1 MQKTESHLSN
11 HSTIPMDWFK
21 QSSIGVLVLD
31 DLFNCLHCNPYAAT
45 LIWDRVG
52 ESQNN
57 TLPEDFKL
65 AIRPHVMGLLAQ
77 NRDSYDTHI
86 VLSSQVESIQLRVEF
101 TIVTKN
107 DGRKV
112 FITLRNSSQSARQAR
127 ELKVFRNAVEN
138 TGSAVVIT
146 NAQGEIEYSNSRFS
160 EITGWGGHEI
170 LGKRPNFLRSE
181 KTTND
186 IYKQLWSTVL
196 NHQQWRGTLLNKR
209 KNGSTYWSLQNISP
223 IHDELGN
230 IINFVSVS
238 EDISQIKE
246 HDEQLERMA
255 YFDPLTELGNRRN
268 FRRTLDTYLQHPVSD
283 KLHALLLLDLDH
295 FKQINDTMGHEAGDA
310 LLTTIASRLKF
321 CTRHQTSVFR
331 LGGDEF
337 TVIFQDCEDREEIIN
352 RVTDVLSLLSQPM
365 QIGPHELSVTV
376 SIGITLIGHDSVD
389 ASDLLRNADLA
400 MYHAKRQG
408 RNTYAFFADQMNED
422 AQRILTIEHD
432 LRNALTGNQL
442 SLAYQPQI
450 CALDGR
456 ITAVEALLRWQ
467 HPVNGNVPPD
477 EFIPHAEETGLII
490 PIGRWVLEEACRA
503 AKSIQDQGLPPIK
516 VCVNLSV
523 RQFDDPSLIS
533 QISEALAKA
542 SLAPEWLELEIT
554 ESMLMRDMP
563 TAINTLKRIK
573 SMGISLAIDD
583 FGTGYSS
590 LSYLTKMPVDLLKID
605 RSFLHQV
612 PEDQDNM
619 TITSTI
625 IAMTKQLGLN
635 VVAEGVENHSQMD
648 FLQQQNC
655 NTMQG
660 FLVSHPLNFDDF
672 NKKYRESQYFCGA
685 SDSVVEGDRKDVKN
699 SH

>member
-1 MQKTESHLSN
+1 MQEIESSPTNNSL
-11 HSTIPMDWFK
+11 IPMDWFN

-31 DLFNCLHCNPYAAT
+31 DLFHCLHCNPYAAT
-45 LIWDRVG
+45 LIWNRVG
-52 ESQNN
+52 EPLNN
-57 TLPEDFKL
+57 KLPDDFKR
-65 AIRPHVMGLLAQ
+65 AIRPHVMGLFAQ

-86 VLSSQVESIQLRVEF
+86 ILSSQEDSVQLRIEF
-101 TIVTKN
+101 TVVKKA
-107 DGRKV
+107 DSRKV

-146 NAQGEIEYSNSRFS
+146 NVQGEIEYANNRFS
-160 EITGWGGHEI
+160 EITGWEDHEV

-181 KTTND
+181 QTTND
-186 IYKQLWSTVL
+186 IYKDLWGTVL

-246 HDEQLERMA
+246 HDAQLEKMA

-268 FRRTLDTYLQHPVSD
+268 FRRTLDEYLQSPISD
-283 KLHALLLLDLDH
+283 QLHALLLLDLDH
-295 FKQINDTMGHEAGDA
+295 FKQINDSMGHEAGDA

-337 TVIFQDCEDREEIIN
+337 TVIFQDCEDREQIIS
-352 RVTDVLSLLSQPM
+352 RVNDVLSLLSQPM
-365 QIGPHELSVTV
+365 QIGPHELCVTV
-376 SIGITLIGHDSVD
+376 SIGITLIGHDSLD

-400 MYHAKRQG
+400 MYHAKKQG
-408 RNTYAFFADQMNED
+408 RNTYAFFADHMNED

-432 LRNALTGNQL
+432 LRNALIGKQL
-442 SLAYQPQI
+442 SLAYQPQV

-563 TAINTLKRIK
+563 TAISTLKRIK
-573 SMGISLAIDD
+573 NMGISLAIDD

-605 RSFLHQV
+605 RSFLQQI

-625 IAMTKQLGLN
+625 IAMTKQLGLD
-635 VVAEGVENHSQMD
+635 VIAEGVENRSQMD

-660 FLVSHPLNFDDF
+660 FLVSYPLSFEDF
-672 NKKYRESQYFCGA
+672 NNKYRESQYFCDA
-685 SDSVVEGDRKDVKN
+685 FSTIDERNHDDSTN